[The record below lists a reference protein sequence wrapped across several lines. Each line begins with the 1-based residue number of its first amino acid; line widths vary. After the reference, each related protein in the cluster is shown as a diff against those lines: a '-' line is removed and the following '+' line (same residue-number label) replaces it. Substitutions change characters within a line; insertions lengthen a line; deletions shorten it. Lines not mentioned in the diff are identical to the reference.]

1 MNEEKKQEIIAS
13 VEKQLSEA
21 KEDLAHFQETG
32 RCSYKLVT
40 VDGDKGCIASEEMIE
55 DESEA
60 FEINYLEEE
69 YVAPQYMEFYLRN
82 KLTNTQM
89 RLNMAKEL

>member
-21 KEDLAHFQETG
+21 KEDLAHFQKTG
-32 RCSYKLVT
+32 RCSYKLVA
-40 VDGDKGCIASEEMIE
+40 VDGAQGCIASEEMIE

-60 FEINYLEEE
+60 FEIDYLEEE
-69 YVAPQYMEFYLRN
+69 YVAPQYMEFYLRQ
-82 KLTNTQM
+82 KIGSAQM
-89 RLNMAKEL
+89 RLDMAKEL